1 MARKAKSSD
10 AAPARSSARN
20 AYWRGYLKLSLVTCA
35 VTLSPATTEGARLR
49 FHTLNRRTGNRV
61 VSRWVDSVTEKP
73 LPEDAAARGYQRGE
87 DDYVLIEDADL
98 EAVQLD
104 SSRTIDITTFVPA
117 GDIGWLW
124 REKPHF
130 LVPSDSVGAEAF
142 AVIRAA
148 MAASRKVGI
157 ARLVLA
163 RRERAVLLEPRGKGI
178 ILWTLRFGDELRNP
192 ADYFDDIPDLQP
204 DDRALDLLQNLI
216 DDRSRPWDTSLVQD
230 PVQDGIA
237 ALIEARRKGR
247 KKPKA
252 PAPAQEPDNK
262 VVDIMS
268 ALRKSLAAEKRG
280 R

>member
-1 MARKAKSSD
+1 MARKGRPSD
-10 AAPARSSARN
+10 KPPARSPARN
-20 AYWRGYLKLSLVTCA
+20 VYWRGYLKLSLVTCA

-61 VSRWVDSVTEKP
+61 VSRWIDSVTEKP
-73 LPEDAAARGYQRGE
+73 LPEDGEARGYPRGE
-87 DDYVLIEDADL
+87 DDYILIEDADL

-104 SSRTIDITTFVPA
+104 SSRTIDINTFVPA

-142 AVIRAA
+142 AVIQAA
-148 MAASRKVGI
+148 MAAAGKVGI

-163 RRERAVLLEPRGKGI
+163 RRERAVLLEPRGRGI

-192 ADYFDDIPDLQP
+192 ADYFEEIPDEEP
-204 DDRALDLLQNLI
+204 DGRALELLEKLI
-216 DDRSRPWDTSLVQD
+216 DERSRDWDPGLVQD

-247 KKPKA
+247 KKPR
-252 PAPAQEPDNK
+252 PALPAEEPDNK

>member
-1 MARKAKSSD
+1 MARKSRPPEK
-10 AAPARSSARN
+10 APARGQARN
-20 AYWRGYLKLSLVTCA
+20 VYWRGYLKLSLVTCA

-61 VSRWVDSVTEKP
+61 VSRWIDSVTEKP
-73 LPEDAAARGYQRGE
+73 LPEDAEARGYQRGE

-104 SSRTIDITTFVPA
+104 SSRTIDITTFIPE
-117 GDIGWLW
+117 GDIGWIW

-130 LVPSDSVGAEAF
+130 LMPSDSVGAEAF

-148 MAASRKVGI
+148 MAASQKVGI

-178 ILWTLRFGDELRNP
+178 ILWTLRFGDELRNS
-192 ADYFDDIPDLQP
+192 ADYFEDIPEVQP
-204 DDRALDLLQNLI
+204 DDRALGLLETLI
-216 DDRSRPWDTSLVQD
+216 GERSRDWDRSLLHD

-237 ALIEARRKGR
+237 DLIEARRKGR
-247 KKPKA
+247 KTPKA
-252 PAPAQEPDNK
+252 PAPEDVPEGK
-262 VVDIMS
+262 VIDIMS